1 MTKIISIIT
10 ARSGSKRLPAKN
22 IKKINGKELI
32 YYTINASLKTKS
44 INETYVDTDSFGIK
58 RIAER
63 HGAQVPFL
71 RDNKFSHSKADS
83 IETIKS
89 FIKKLY
95 NTKKS
100 DIDYV
105 VLLQPTSPLRT
116 TKHID
121 KAVNMFLRR
130 NAYTSLVSV
139 TRCPTMFFERNQLKK
154 KGKKFYFDT
163 KIKKVKSND
172 KFHANGAIYIFK
184 KKHLISKKPFGN
196 NILPFFMQIADSVD
210 IDYAEDFNLAKKLL
224 S

>member
-32 YYTINASLKTKS
+32 YYTINASLKSKS
-44 INETYVDTDSFGIK
+44 IKETYVDTDSLSIK
-58 RIAER
+58 KIAER

-71 RDNKFSHSKADS
+71 RDKKFSHSKADS
-83 IETIKS
+83 IETIK
-89 FIKKLY
+89 FFLKKLY

-100 DIDYV
+100 DADYI

-116 TKHID
+116 ARHID

-130 NAYTSLVSV
+130 NDYTSLVSV
-139 TRCPTMFFERNQLKK
+139 IRCPTMFFERNQLKK
-154 KGKKFYFDT
+154 KGKKFNFDT
-163 KIKKVKSND
+163 KIKKTKSND

-184 KKHLISKKPFGN
+184 KKHLISKKPYGN

-210 IDYAEDFNLAKKLL
+210 IDYAEDFNLAKKLM